1 MVANCYLGCL
11 EDEFLR
17 FLIKYTSYIEL
28 TLWWRVFES
37 AHFRVIKFRR
47 GCMGINKLLAL
58 LGIAMALSTGV
69 SQAAVTTANV
79 GVSAIVSPTTTVCTM
94 STPAT
99 VAMGAVVAGVRSFSY
114 LNAIATCTSLAPY
127 SYSFSSATGGAAGK
141 MVSGTCSLNYNV
153 VSYTT
158 NGGAFGAIDYLTT
171 PAPGGTGNGLAQT
184 TNFALVVP
192 AAQPGCNLAANSAAL
207 TVTDTLI
214 VNINY

>member
-1 MVANCYLGCL
+1 M
-11 EDEFLR
+11 
-17 FLIKYTSYIEL
+17 S
-28 TLWWRVFES
+28 
-37 AHFRVIKFRR
+37 
-47 GCMGINKLLAL
+47 INKLVALAS
-58 LGIAMALSTGV
+58 IAMALSAGV
-69 SQAAVTTANV
+69 AQAAITSANV
-79 GVSAIVSPTTTVCTM
+79 GVSAIVSPSTAVCTL

-99 VAMGAVVAGVRSFSY
+99 IAVGAVTAGVRSFSY

-141 MVSGTCSLNYNV
+141 MVSGACSLNYNV

-171 PAPGGTGNGLAQT
+171 PAPGGTGTGAAQT

-214 VNINY
+214 VSINY